1 MNLNGKPLPPPDLG
15 KFHENWVAFPREELL
30 RHAGQFV
37 AWSPDGL
44 RILASG
50 ETEEVVEANLV
61 AIGIHPSQAVV
72 GYVPP
77 PDMVLF

>member
-1 MNLNGKPLPPPDLG
+1 
-15 KFHENWVAFPREELL
+15 
-30 RHAGQFV
+30 V

-50 ETEEVVEANLV
+50 ETEDVVEANLV
-61 AIGIHPSQAVV
+61 AIGIDPSQAVV